1 MNNLTKIILAA
12 VAGAMAGAGITT
24 FIFKRKENKRIIQA
38 QMNADFDMPEPD
50 EYEDNDPEAFG
61 NEISVSRTDEKP
73 PISIVYRQLASKYRG
88 ETNDDAAEEDKTE
101 TDAEMKEGEDMSNI
115 SVPYLISGTEF
126 EDNEMDYEQKSYM
139 LFADGILVDE
149 FGDMVDDDDIDDI
162 VGKDNLHHFGDDP
175 EDPDTIYVRN
185 DKYRTDFEVCQSL
198 ENYGE

>member
-38 QMNADFDMPEPD
+38 QMDADFDMPEPD

-73 PISIVYRQLASKYRG
+73 PINIVYHQLASKYRG
-88 ETNDDAAEEDKTE
+88 ETNDDAAKEDETE

-149 FGDMVDDDDIDDI
+149 FGDIIDDDDIDDI

>member
-38 QMNADFDMPEPD
+38 QMDADFDMPEPD
-50 EYEDNDPEAFG
+50 EYEDNNPEAFG
-61 NEISVSRTDEKP
+61 NEIGVSRTDEKP
-73 PISIVYRQLASKYRG
+73 PISMVYHQLASKYRG

-185 DKYRTDFEVCQSL
+185 DKYHIDYEICQSL

>member
-12 VAGAMAGAGITT
+12 VAGAMAGAGVTT

-38 QMNADFDMPEPD
+38 QMDADFDMPEPD

-73 PISIVYRQLASKYRG
+73 PISIVYHQLASKYRG
-88 ETNDDAAEEDKTE
+88 KTNDDAAEEDKTE

-149 FGDMVDDDDIDDI
+149 FGDMIDDDDIDDI

>member
-24 FIFKRKENKRIIQA
+24 YIFKRKENKRIIQA
-38 QMNADFDMPEPD
+38 QMDADFDMPEPD
-50 EYEDNDPEAFG
+50 EYEDNDPEAFE

-73 PISIVYRQLASKYRG
+73 PISIVYHQLASKYRG

-101 TDAEMKEGEDMSNI
+101 TDAEMKEGEDMGNI

-149 FGDMVDDDDIDDI
+149 FGDMIDDDDIDDI

>member
-38 QMNADFDMPEPD
+38 QMDADFDMSEPD

>member
-38 QMNADFDMPEPD
+38 QMDADFDMPEPD

-73 PISIVYRQLASKYRG
+73 PISIVYRQLASKYKG

-149 FGDMVDDDDIDDI
+149 FGDMIDDDDIDDI